1 VRGGYFLWAVD
12 LAGPFIEL
20 FDVSSSISHETDG
33 GSAVALKGVGKGA
46 LVLKPAAGAVLS
58 PAQIEFNR
66 LMAQLESARVKL
78 ERERVRLDRIMDA
91 LTHQLMPLIEE
102 THRLDFELIM
112 HLQNALSTYKLTQ
125 RRRESLEDLLR
136 GRAGDLVADSC
147 GLAPA
152 QLETLQKLMG
162 EIDPDWIER
171 ESEEMGESFDNLRAM
186 MEETAREA
194 GIEIDLSD
202 IDLGED
208 PEEAMRKLHE
218 RFEAAAAADR
228 PRPRKPTKSQLER
241 ERKQQAVAEAKQRDL
256 KTLYKQLAKVLH
268 PDLETNPDL
277 RANKEEW
284 MKRLTSAY
292 AAGDLREL
300 LRIEM
305 EWLGEESSNLAA
317 AGDEKLKVYS
327 LILKEQI
334 DEVKSRTYT
343 LKDEP
348 QYSSLRRI
356 MDDFSRHIPR
366 TDLLKR
372 SLVDKVRDT
381 QELLKSLQKGDAV
394 ARRILHQ
401 WLDVHS
407 EEMEDDLWLLP
418 F

>member
-1 VRGGYFLWAVD
+1 MAAV
-12 LAGPFIEL
+12 P
-20 FDVSSSISHETDG
+20 
-33 GSAVALKGVGKGA
+33 LKVESKGA
-46 LVLKPAAGAVLS
+46 LVLKAAAGAVLS

-66 LMAQLESARVKL
+66 LMAQLETARAKF

-91 LTHQLMPLIEE
+91 LAHQLMPLIEE

-112 HLQNALSTYKLTQ
+112 YLQNALSTFKLTY

-136 GRAGDLVADSC
+136 ERARDLVVDTC

-152 QLETLQKLMG
+152 QLEALQKLME
-162 EIDPDWIER
+162 EIDPGWIDS
-171 ESEEMGESFDNLRAM
+171 ESEEMGEGFDYLRAM

-194 GIEIDLSD
+194 GLEVDLSD
-202 IDLGED
+202 IDLRQN
-208 PEEAMRKLHE
+208 PEEGMRKLHE
-218 RFEAAAAADR
+218 RFAAAKAAAAR
-228 PRPRKPTKSQLER
+228 PLSRKQTKSQIER
-241 ERKQQAVAEAKQRDL
+241 ERKQRAVEEAKQRDL
-256 KTLYKQLAKVLH
+256 KTIYKQLAKVLH

-284 MKRLTSAY
+284 MKRLTSAH

-305 EWLGEESSNLAA
+305 EWLGEEASNLAA

-334 DEVKSRTYT
+334 DDVKSRMFT
-343 LKDEP
+343 LIDEP

-366 TDLLKR
+366 TDLLKQ
-372 SLVDKVRDT
+372 SLAAKVRDN
-381 QELLKSLQKGDAV
+381 QELLNSLQKGDAG
-394 ARRILHQ
+394 ARKTLYQLADTHLQER
-401 WLDVHS
+401 
-407 EEMEDDLWLLP
+407 EDDDFWQLP

>member
-1 VRGGYFLWAVD
+1 MS
-12 LAGPFIEL
+12 I
-20 FDVSSSISHETDG
+20 SSSDNAD
-33 GSAVALKGVGKGA
+33 SASVAAVPLKVESKGA
-46 LVLKPAAGAVLS
+46 LVLKAAAGAVLS

-66 LMAQLESARVKL
+66 LMAQLETARAKF

-112 HLQNALSTYKLTQ
+112 YLQNALGTFRLTY

-136 GRAGDLVADSC
+136 ERARDLVVDTC

-152 QLETLQKLMG
+152 QLEALQKLME
-162 EIDPDWIER
+162 EIDPGWIDS
-171 ESEEMGESFDNLRAM
+171 ESEEMGEGFDYLRAM

-194 GIEIDLSD
+194 GLEVDLSD
-202 IDLGED
+202 IDLRQN
-208 PEEAMRKLHE
+208 PEEGMRKLHE
-218 RFEAAAAADR
+218 RLAAAKAAAAR
-228 PRPRKPTKSQLER
+228 PLSRKQTKSQIER
-241 ERKQQAVAEAKQRDL
+241 ERKQRAVEEAKQRDL
-256 KTLYKQLAKVLH
+256 KTIYKQLAKVLH

-284 MKRLTSAY
+284 MKRLTSAH

-305 EWLGEESSNLAA
+305 EWLGEEASNLAA

-334 DEVKSRTYT
+334 DDVKSRTFT
-343 LKDEP
+343 LIDEP
-348 QYSSLRRI
+348 QYSSLQRI

-366 TDLLKR
+366 TDLLKQ
-372 SLVDKVRDT
+372 SLAAKVRDN
-381 QELLKSLQKGDAV
+381 QELLNSLQKGDAG
-394 ARRILHQ
+394 ARKTLYQLADTHLQER
-401 WLDVHS
+401 
-407 EEMEDDLWLLP
+407 EDDDFWQLP

>member
-1 VRGGYFLWAVD
+1 MAAV
-12 LAGPFIEL
+12 P
-20 FDVSSSISHETDG
+20 
-33 GSAVALKGVGKGA
+33 LKVESKGA

-58 PAQIEFNR
+58 PAQAEFNR
-66 LMAQLESARVKL
+66 LMAQLETARVKL

-112 HLQNALSTYKLTQ
+112 HLQNALSTYKLTK

-162 EIDPDWIER
+162 EIDPDWTER
-171 ESEEMGESFDNLRAM
+171 ESQEMEGDFDDLRAM

-218 RFEAAAAADR
+218 RFAAAAAAADR
-228 PRPRKPTKSQLER
+228 PRPRKPTKSQLAR
-241 ERKQQAVAEAKQRDL
+241 ERKQQAVEEAKQRDL

-300 LRIEM
+300 LRIEL

-334 DEVKSRTYT
+334 DEVKSRTFT
-343 LKDEP
+343 LIDEP
-348 QYSSLRRI
+348 QYFPLRRI
-356 MDDFSRHIPR
+356 SNDFSRHIPR

-401 WLDVHS
+401 WLDVHF
-407 EEMEDDLWLLP
+407 EEMEGDLCLFP

>member
-1 VRGGYFLWAVD
+1 MAAV
-12 LAGPFIEL
+12 P
-20 FDVSSSISHETDG
+20 
-33 GSAVALKGVGKGA
+33 LKVESKGA
-46 LVLKPAAGAVLS
+46 LVLKAAAGAVLS

-66 LMAQLESARVKL
+66 LMAQLETARAKF

-112 HLQNALSTYKLTQ
+112 YLQNALSTFKLTY

-136 GRAGDLVADSC
+136 ERARDLVVDTC

-152 QLETLQKLMG
+152 QLEALQKLME
-162 EIDPDWIER
+162 EIDPGWIDS
-171 ESEEMGESFDNLRAM
+171 ESEEMGEGFDYLRAM

-194 GIEIDLSD
+194 GLEVDLSD
-202 IDLGED
+202 IDLRQN
-208 PEEAMRKLHE
+208 PEEGMRKLHE
-218 RFEAAAAADR
+218 RLAAAKAAAAR
-228 PRPRKPTKSQLER
+228 PLSRKQTKSQIER
-241 ERKQQAVAEAKQRDL
+241 ERKQRAVEEAKQRDL
-256 KTLYKQLAKVLH
+256 KTIYKQLAKVLH

-284 MKRLTSAY
+284 MKRLTSAH

-305 EWLGEESSNLAA
+305 EWLGEEASNLAA

-334 DEVKSRTYT
+334 DDVKSRTFT
-343 LKDEP
+343 LIDEP
-348 QYSSLRRI
+348 QYSSLQRI

-366 TDLLKR
+366 TDLLKQ
-372 SLVDKVRDT
+372 SLAAKVRDN
-381 QELLKSLQKGDAV
+381 QELLNSLQKGDAG
-394 ARRILHQ
+394 ARKTLYQLADTHLQER
-401 WLDVHS
+401 
-407 EEMEDDLWLLP
+407 EDDDFWQLP

>member
-1 VRGGYFLWAVD
+1 MAAV
-12 LAGPFIEL
+12 P
-20 FDVSSSISHETDG
+20 
-33 GSAVALKGVGKGA
+33 LKVESKGA
-46 LVLKPAAGAVLS
+46 LVLKAAAGAVLS

-66 LMAQLESARVKL
+66 LMAQLETARAKF

-91 LTHQLMPLIEE
+91 LAHQLMPLIEE

-112 HLQNALSTYKLTQ
+112 YLQNALGTFRLTY

-136 GRAGDLVADSC
+136 ERARDLVVDTC

-152 QLETLQKLMG
+152 QLEALQKLME
-162 EIDPDWIER
+162 EIDPGWIDS
-171 ESEEMGESFDNLRAM
+171 ESEEMGEGFDYLRAM

-194 GIEIDLSD
+194 GLEVDLSD
-202 IDLGED
+202 IDLRQN
-208 PEEAMRKLHE
+208 PEEGMRKLHE
-218 RFEAAAAADR
+218 RLAAAKAAAAR
-228 PRPRKPTKSQLER
+228 PLSRKQTKSQIER
-241 ERKQQAVAEAKQRDL
+241 ERKQRAVEEAKQRDL
-256 KTLYKQLAKVLH
+256 KTIYKQLAKVLH

-284 MKRLTSAY
+284 MKRLTSAH
-292 AAGDLREL
+292 AAGDLGEL

-305 EWLGEESSNLAA
+305 EWLVEEASNLAA

-334 DEVKSRTYT
+334 DDVKSRMFT
-343 LKDEP
+343 LIDEP

-366 TDLLKR
+366 TDLLKQ
-372 SLVDKVRDT
+372 SLAAKVRDN
-381 QELLKSLQKGDAV
+381 QELLNSLQKGDAG
-394 ARRILHQ
+394 ARKTLYQLADTHLQER
-401 WLDVHS
+401 
-407 EEMEDDLWLLP
+407 EDDDFWQLP

>member
-1 VRGGYFLWAVD
+1 MTR
-12 LAGPFIEL
+12 
-20 FDVSSSISHETDG
+20 SSSDDVD
-33 GSAVALKGVGKGA
+33 SASVAAVSLKGESKGA

-58 PAQIEFNR
+58 PAQAEFNR
-66 LMAQLESARVKL
+66 LMAQLESARVKF

-102 THRLDFELIM
+102 THRLDFELIL
-112 HLQNALSTYKLTQ
+112 HLQNALSTYKLNK

-136 GRAGDLVADSC
+136 ERARDLVADSC

-152 QLETLQKLMG
+152 QLETLQKLIE
-162 EIDPDWIER
+162 EIDPDWIDR

-186 MEETAREA
+186 MEETARQA

-202 IDLGED
+202 IHLGQN
-208 PEEAMRKLHE
+208 PEEGMRKLQE
-218 RFEAAAAADR
+218 RLAAAAAAAR
-228 PRPRKPTKSQLER
+228 SRSRKPTKSQLER

-284 MKRLTSAY
+284 MKRLTSAH

-300 LRIEM
+300 LRIEL
-305 EWLGEESSNLAA
+305 EWLGEEASNLAA

-334 DEVKSRTYT
+334 DDVKSRTFT
-343 LKDEP
+343 LIDEP

-366 TDLLKR
+366 TDLLKQ
-372 SLVDKVRDT
+372 SLAAKVRDN
-381 QELLKSLQKGDAV
+381 QELLNSLQKGDAG
-394 ARRILHQ
+394 ARKTLYQLVDTHLQER
-401 WLDVHS
+401 
-407 EEMEDDLWLLP
+407 EDDDFWQLP

>member
-1 VRGGYFLWAVD
+1 M
-12 LAGPFIEL
+12 P
-20 FDVSSSISHETDG
+20 
-33 GSAVALKGVGKGA
+33 LKVESKGA
-46 LVLKPAAGAVLS
+46 LVLKAAAGAVLS
-58 PAQIEFNR
+58 PAQIEFNKLMER
-66 LMAQLESARVKL
+66 LETARAKF

-102 THRLDFELIM
+102 THRLDFELIL
-112 HLQNALSTYKLTQ
+112 HLQNALSTFKVTH

-136 GRAGDLVADSC
+136 ERVGDVVADSC

-152 QLETLQKLMG
+152 QLEALQKLIE
-162 EIDPDWIER
+162 EIDPDLIER
-171 ESEEMGESFDNLRAM
+171 ESEEMGESFDFLRAM

-202 IDLGED
+202 IDLRQN
-208 PEEAMRKLHE
+208 PEEGMRKLHE
-218 RFEAAAAADR
+218 RLAAATAAAAAR
-228 PRPRKPTKSQLER
+228 PRSRKPTKSQLER
-241 ERKQQAVAEAKQRDL
+241 ERKQQAVEEAKQRDL

-284 MKRLTSAY
+284 MKRLTSAH

-334 DEVKSRTYT
+334 DEVKSRTFT
-343 LKDEP
+343 LINEP

-356 MDDFSRHIPR
+356 TDGFSRHIPR
-366 TDLLKR
+366 TDLLKQ
-372 SLVDKVRDT
+372 SIAAKVRDN
-381 QELLKSLQKGDAV
+381 QEILKSLQKGDAG
-394 ARRILHQ
+394 ARKTLHQ
-401 WLDVHS
+401 LADTHLQ
-407 EEMEDDLWLLP
+407 EMEDEMDDEMGMIP

>member
-1 VRGGYFLWAVD
+1 MKL
-12 LAGPFIEL
+12 P
-20 FDVSSSISHETDG
+20 
-33 GSAVALKGVGKGA
+33 
-46 LVLKPAAGAVLS
+46 
-58 PAQIEFNR
+58 NR
-66 LMAQLESARVKL
+66 C
-78 ERERVRLDRIMDA
+78 DA
-91 LTHQLMPLIEE
+91 LAHQLMPLIEE
-102 THRLDFELIM
+102 THRLDFELIL
-112 HLQNALSTYKLTQ
+112 HLQNALSTYKLNK

-136 GRAGDLVADSC
+136 ERARDLVADSC

-152 QLETLQKLMG
+152 QLETLQKLIE
-162 EIDPDWIER
+162 EIDPDWIDR

-186 MEETAREA
+186 MEETARQA

-202 IDLGED
+202 IHLGQN
-208 PEEAMRKLHE
+208 PEEGMRKLHE
-218 RFEAAAAADR
+218 RFAAAKAAAAR
-228 PRPRKPTKSQLER
+228 PLSRKQTKSQLER

-300 LRIEM
+300 LRIEL

-334 DEVKSRTYT
+334 DEVKSRTFT
-343 LKDEP
+343 LINEP

-356 MDDFSRHIPR
+356 SNGFSRQIPR

-372 SLVDKVRDT
+372 GLVDKVRDN

-394 ARRILHQ
+394 ARKILNQ
-401 WLDVHS
+401 WADVHFQEMEDEMD
-407 EEMEDDLWLLP
+407 EEMEMFP

>member
-1 VRGGYFLWAVD
+1 MTR
-12 LAGPFIEL
+12 
-20 FDVSSSISHETDG
+20 SSSDDVD
-33 GSAVALKGVGKGA
+33 SASVAAVSLKGESKGA

-58 PAQIEFNR
+58 PAQAEFNR
-66 LMAQLESARVKL
+66 LMAQLESARVKF

-102 THRLDFELIM
+102 THRLDFELIL
-112 HLQNALSTYKLTQ
+112 HLQNALSTYKLNK

-136 GRAGDLVADSC
+136 ERARDLVADSC

-152 QLETLQKLMG
+152 QLETLQKLIE
-162 EIDPDWIER
+162 EIDPDWIDR

-186 MEETAREA
+186 MEETARQA

-202 IDLGED
+202 IHLGQN
-208 PEEAMRKLHE
+208 PEEGMRKLQE
-218 RFEAAAAADR
+218 RLAAAAAAAR
-228 PRPRKPTKSQLER
+228 SRSRKPTKSQLER

-300 LRIEM
+300 LRIEL

-334 DEVKSRTYT
+334 DEVKSRTFT
-343 LKDEP
+343 LMNEP

-356 MDDFSRHIPR
+356 SNGFSRQIPR

-372 SLVDKVRDT
+372 GLVDKVRDN

-394 ARRILHQ
+394 ARKILNQ
-401 WLDVHS
+401 WADVHFQEMEDEMD
-407 EEMEDDLWLLP
+407 EEMEMFP

>member
-1 VRGGYFLWAVD
+1 MAAV
-12 LAGPFIEL
+12 P
-20 FDVSSSISHETDG
+20 
-33 GSAVALKGVGKGA
+33 LKVESKGA
-46 LVLKPAAGAVLS
+46 LVLKAAAGAVLS

-66 LMAQLESARVKL
+66 LMAQLETARAKF

-112 HLQNALSTYKLTQ
+112 YLQNALSTFRLTH

-136 GRAGDLVADSC
+136 ERARDLVVDTC

-152 QLETLQKLMG
+152 QLEALQKLME
-162 EIDPDWIER
+162 EIDPGWIDSEF
-171 ESEEMGESFDNLRAM
+171 EEMGEGFDYLRAM

-194 GIEIDLSD
+194 GLEVDLSD
-202 IDLGED
+202 IDLRQN
-208 PEEAMRKLHE
+208 PEEGMRKLHE
-218 RFEAAAAADR
+218 RLAAAKAAAAR
-228 PRPRKPTKSQLER
+228 PLSRKQTKSQIER
-241 ERKQQAVAEAKQRDL
+241 ERKQRAVEEAKQRDL
-256 KTLYKQLAKVLH
+256 KTIYKQLAKVLH

-284 MKRLTSAY
+284 MKRLTSAH

-305 EWLGEESSNLAA
+305 EWLGEEASNLAA

-334 DEVKSRTYT
+334 DDVKSRTFT

-366 TDLLKR
+366 TDLLKQ
-372 SLVDKVRDT
+372 SLAAKVRDN
-381 QELLKSLQKGDAV
+381 QELLNSLQKGDAG
-394 ARRILHQ
+394 ARKTLYQLADTHLQER
-401 WLDVHS
+401 
-407 EEMEDDLWLLP
+407 EDDDFWQLP

>member
-1 VRGGYFLWAVD
+1 MAAV
-12 LAGPFIEL
+12 P
-20 FDVSSSISHETDG
+20 
-33 GSAVALKGVGKGA
+33 LKVESKGA
-46 LVLKPAAGAVLS
+46 LVLKAAAGAVLS

-66 LMAQLESARVKL
+66 LMAQLETARAKF

-112 HLQNALSTYKLTQ
+112 YLQNALGTFRLTH

-136 GRAGDLVADSC
+136 ERARDLVVDTC

-152 QLETLQKLMG
+152 QLEALQKLME
-162 EIDPDWIER
+162 EIDPGWIDS
-171 ESEEMGESFDNLRAM
+171 ESEEMEGDFDDLRAM

-194 GIEIDLSD
+194 GLEVDLSD
-202 IDLGED
+202 IDLRQN
-208 PEEAMRKLHE
+208 PEEGMRKLHE
-218 RFEAAAAADR
+218 RFAAAKAAAAR
-228 PRPRKPTKSQLER
+228 PLSRKQTKSQIER
-241 ERKQQAVAEAKQRDL
+241 ERKQRAVEEAKQRDL
-256 KTLYKQLAKVLH
+256 KTIYKQLAKVLH

-284 MKRLTSAY
+284 MKRLTSAH

-305 EWLGEESSNLAA
+305 EWLGEEASNLAA

-334 DEVKSRTYT
+334 DDVKSRTFT

-366 TDLLKR
+366 TDLLKQ
-372 SLVDKVRDT
+372 SLAAKVRDN
-381 QELLKSLQKGDAV
+381 QELLNSLQKGDAG
-394 ARRILHQ
+394 ARKTLYQLVDTHLQER
-401 WLDVHS
+401 
-407 EEMEDDLWLLP
+407 EDDDFWQLP

>member
-1 VRGGYFLWAVD
+1 MAAV
-12 LAGPFIEL
+12 
-20 FDVSSSISHETDG
+20 S
-33 GSAVALKGVGKGA
+33 LKGESKGA

-58 PAQIEFNR
+58 PAQAEFNR
-66 LMAQLESARVKL
+66 LMAQLESARVKF

-102 THRLDFELIM
+102 THRLDFELIL
-112 HLQNALSTYKLTQ
+112 HLQNALSTYKLNK

-136 GRAGDLVADSC
+136 ERARDLVVDTC

-152 QLETLQKLMG
+152 QLEALQKLME
-162 EIDPDWIER
+162 EIDPGWIDS
-171 ESEEMGESFDNLRAM
+171 ESEEMGEGFDYLRAM

-194 GIEIDLSD
+194 GLEVDLSD
-202 IDLGED
+202 IDLRQN
-208 PEEAMRKLHE
+208 PEEGMRKLHE
-218 RFEAAAAADR
+218 RLAAAKAAAAR
-228 PRPRKPTKSQLER
+228 PLSRKQTKSQIER
-241 ERKQQAVAEAKQRDL
+241 ERKQRAVEEAKQRDL
-256 KTLYKQLAKVLH
+256 KTIYKQLAKVLH

-284 MKRLTSAY
+284 MKRLTSAH

-305 EWLGEESSNLAA
+305 EWLGEEASNLAA

-334 DEVKSRTYT
+334 DDVKSRTFT

-366 TDLLKR
+366 TDLLKQ
-372 SLVDKVRDT
+372 SLAAKVRDN
-381 QELLKSLQKGDAV
+381 QELLNSLQKGDAG
-394 ARRILHQ
+394 ARKTLYQLVDTHLQER
-401 WLDVHS
+401 
-407 EEMEDDLWLLP
+407 EDDDFWQLP

>member
-1 VRGGYFLWAVD
+1 MAAV
-12 LAGPFIEL
+12 
-20 FDVSSSISHETDG
+20 S
-33 GSAVALKGVGKGA
+33 LKGESKGA

-58 PAQIEFNR
+58 PAQAEFNR
-66 LMAQLESARVKL
+66 LMAQLESARVKF

-102 THRLDFELIM
+102 THRLDFELIL
-112 HLQNALSTYKLTQ
+112 HLQNALSTYKLNK

-136 GRAGDLVADSC
+136 ERARDLVADSC

-152 QLETLQKLMG
+152 QLETLQKLIE
-162 EIDPDWIER
+162 EIDPDWIDR

-186 MEETAREA
+186 MEETARQA

-202 IDLGED
+202 IHLGQN
-208 PEEAMRKLHE
+208 PEEGMRKLQE
-218 RFEAAAAADR
+218 RLAAAAAAAR
-228 PRPRKPTKSQLER
+228 SRSRKPTKSQLER

-300 LRIEM
+300 LRIEL

-334 DEVKSRTYT
+334 DEVKSRTFT
-343 LKDEP
+343 LMNEP
-348 QYSSLRRI
+348 Q
-356 MDDFSRHIPR
+356 
-366 TDLLKR
+366 
-372 SLVDKVRDT
+372 
-381 QELLKSLQKGDAV
+381 
-394 ARRILHQ
+394 
-401 WLDVHS
+401 
-407 EEMEDDLWLLP
+407 
-418 F
+418 

>member
-1 VRGGYFLWAVD
+1 VFDLVGAFIEPLAVSISSSD
-12 LAGPFIEL
+12 NVDSASVAAGP
-20 FDVSSSISHETDG
+20 
-33 GSAVALKGVGKGA
+33 LKVESKGA

-58 PAQIEFNR
+58 PAQAEFNR

-136 GRAGDLVADSC
+136 ERARDLVVDTC
-147 GLAPA
+147 GLAPT

-171 ESEEMGESFDNLRAM
+171 ESEEMEEGFDYLRAM

-194 GIEIDLSD
+194 GIEMDLSD
-202 IDLGED
+202 IDLRQN
-208 PEEAMRKLHE
+208 PEEGMRKLHE
-218 RFEAAAAADR
+218 RLAAATAAAAAR
-228 PRPRKPTKSQLER
+228 PLSRKQTKNQLER
-241 ERKQQAVAEAKQRDL
+241 ERKQRAVEEAKQRDL

-268 PDLETNPDL
+268 PDL

-356 MDDFSRHIPR
+356 MDDFSRQIPR

-394 ARRILHQ
+394 ARKILNQLADTHFQ
-401 WLDVHS
+401 
-407 EEMEDDLWLLP
+407 EMEDEKDDDFWLLP

>member
-1 VRGGYFLWAVD
+1 MAAV
-12 LAGPFIEL
+12 P
-20 FDVSSSISHETDG
+20 
-33 GSAVALKGVGKGA
+33 LKVESKGA
-46 LVLKPAAGAVLS
+46 LVLKAAAGEVLS

-66 LMAQLESARVKL
+66 LMAQLETARAKF

-112 HLQNALSTYKLTQ
+112 YLQNALGTFRLTH

-136 GRAGDLVADSC
+136 ERARDLVVDTC

-152 QLETLQKLMG
+152 QLEALQKLME
-162 EIDPDWIER
+162 EIDPGWIDS
-171 ESEEMGESFDNLRAM
+171 ESEEMGEGFDYLRAM

-194 GIEIDLSD
+194 GLEVDLSD
-202 IDLGED
+202 IDLRQN
-208 PEEAMRKLHE
+208 PEEGMRKLHE
-218 RFEAAAAADR
+218 RLAAAKAAAAR
-228 PRPRKPTKSQLER
+228 PLSRKQTKSQIER
-241 ERKQQAVAEAKQRDL
+241 ERKQRAVEEAKQRDL
-256 KTLYKQLAKVLH
+256 KTIYKQLAKVLH

-284 MKRLTSAY
+284 MKRLTSAH

-305 EWLGEESSNLAA
+305 EWLGEEASNLAA

-334 DEVKSRTYT
+334 DDVKSRTFT
-343 LKDEP
+343 LMNEP

-356 MDDFSRHIPR
+356 SNGFSRHIPR
-366 TDLLKR
+366 TDLLKQ
-372 SLVDKVRDT
+372 SLAAKVRDN
-381 QELLKSLQKGDAV
+381 QELLNSLQKGDAG
-394 ARRILHQ
+394 ARKTLYQLADTHLQER
-401 WLDVHS
+401 
-407 EEMEDDLWLLP
+407 EDDDFWQLP

>member
-1 VRGGYFLWAVD
+1 MTR
-12 LAGPFIEL
+12 
-20 FDVSSSISHETDG
+20 SSSDDVD
-33 GSAVALKGVGKGA
+33 SASVAAVSLKGESKGA

-58 PAQIEFNR
+58 PAQAEFNR
-66 LMAQLESARVKL
+66 LMALLESARVKF

-102 THRLDFELIM
+102 THRLDFELIL
-112 HLQNALSTYKLTQ
+112 HLQNALSTYKLNK

-136 GRAGDLVADSC
+136 ERARDLVADSC

-152 QLETLQKLMG
+152 QLETLQKLIE
-162 EIDPDWIER
+162 EIDPDWIDR
-171 ESEEMGESFDNLRAM
+171 ESEEMGEGFDYLRAM
-186 MEETAREA
+186 MEETARQA

-202 IDLGED
+202 IHLGQN
-208 PEEAMRKLHE
+208 PEEGMRKLQE
-218 RFEAAAAADR
+218 RLAAAAAAAR
-228 PRPRKPTKSQLER
+228 SRSRKPTKSQLER

-300 LRIEM
+300 LRIEL

-334 DEVKSRTYT
+334 DEVKSRTFT
-343 LKDEP
+343 LMNEP

-356 MDDFSRHIPR
+356 SNGFSRQIPR

-372 SLVDKVRDT
+372 SLVDKVRDN
-381 QELLKSLQKGDAV
+381 QELLKSLRKGDAV
-394 ARRILHQ
+394 ARKILHQ
-401 WLDVHS
+401 WADVHFQEMEDEMD
-407 EEMEDDLWLLP
+407 EEMEMFP

>member
-1 VRGGYFLWAVD
+1 MAAV
-12 LAGPFIEL
+12 P
-20 FDVSSSISHETDG
+20 
-33 GSAVALKGVGKGA
+33 LKVESKGA
-46 LVLKPAAGAVLS
+46 LVLKAAAGAVLS

-66 LMAQLESARVKL
+66 LMAQLETARAKF

-91 LTHQLMPLIEE
+91 LAHQLMPLIEE

-112 HLQNALSTYKLTQ
+112 YLQNALSTFKLTY

-136 GRAGDLVADSC
+136 ERARDLVVDTC

-152 QLETLQKLMG
+152 QLEALQKLME
-162 EIDPDWIER
+162 EIDPGWIDS
-171 ESEEMGESFDNLRAM
+171 ESEEMGEGFDYLRAM

-194 GIEIDLSD
+194 GLEVDLSD
-202 IDLGED
+202 IDLRQN
-208 PEEAMRKLHE
+208 PEEGMRKLHE
-218 RFEAAAAADR
+218 RLAAAKAAAAR
-228 PRPRKPTKSQLER
+228 PLSRKQTKSQIER
-241 ERKQQAVAEAKQRDL
+241 ERKQRAVEEAKQRDL
-256 KTLYKQLAKVLH
+256 KTIYKQLAKVLH

-284 MKRLTSAY
+284 MKRLTSAH

-305 EWLGEESSNLAA
+305 EWLGEEASNLAA

-327 LILKEQI
+327 LNLKEQI
-334 DEVKSRTYT
+334 DDVKSRTFT
-343 LKDEP
+343 LIDEP

-366 TDLLKR
+366 TDLLKQ
-372 SLVDKVRDT
+372 SLAAKVRDN
-381 QELLKSLQKGDAV
+381 QELLNSLQKGDAG
-394 ARRILHQ
+394 ARKTLYQLADTHLQER
-401 WLDVHS
+401 
-407 EEMEDDLWLLP
+407 EDDDFWQLP

>member
-1 VRGGYFLWAVD
+1 MS
-12 LAGPFIEL
+12 I
-20 FDVSSSISHETDG
+20 SSSDNAD
-33 GSAVALKGVGKGA
+33 SASVAAVPLKVESKGA
-46 LVLKPAAGAVLS
+46 LVLKAAAGAVLS

-66 LMAQLESARVKL
+66 LMAQLETARAKF

-102 THRLDFELIM
+102 THRLDFELIL
-112 HLQNALSTYKLTQ
+112 HLQNALSTYKLNK

-136 GRAGDLVADSC
+136 ERARDLVADSC

-152 QLETLQKLMG
+152 QLEALQKLME
-162 EIDPDWIER
+162 EIDPGWIDS
-171 ESEEMGESFDNLRAM
+171 ESEEMGEGFDYLRAM

-194 GIEIDLSD
+194 GLEVDLSD
-202 IDLGED
+202 IDLRQN
-208 PEEAMRKLHE
+208 PEEGMRKLHE
-218 RFEAAAAADR
+218 RLAAAKAAAAR
-228 PRPRKPTKSQLER
+228 PLSRKQTKSQIER
-241 ERKQQAVAEAKQRDL
+241 ARKQRAVEEAKQRDL
-256 KTLYKQLAKVLH
+256 KTIYKQLAKVLH

-284 MKRLTSAY
+284 MKRLTSAH

-305 EWLGEESSNLAA
+305 EWLGEEASNLAA

-334 DEVKSRTYT
+334 DDVKSRTFT

-366 TDLLKR
+366 TDLLKQ
-372 SLVDKVRDT
+372 SLAAKVRDN
-381 QELLKSLQKGDAV
+381 QELLNSLQKGDAG
-394 ARRILHQ
+394 ARKTLYQLVDTHLQER
-401 WLDVHS
+401 
-407 EEMEDDLWLLP
+407 EDDDFWQLP

>member
-1 VRGGYFLWAVD
+1 MAAV
-12 LAGPFIEL
+12 P
-20 FDVSSSISHETDG
+20 
-33 GSAVALKGVGKGA
+33 LKVESKGA
-46 LVLKPAAGAVLS
+46 LVLKAAAGAVLS

-66 LMAQLESARVKL
+66 LMAQLETARAKF

-91 LTHQLMPLIEE
+91 LAHQLMPLIEE

-112 HLQNALSTYKLTQ
+112 YLQNALSTFKLTY

-136 GRAGDLVADSC
+136 ERARDLVVDTC

-152 QLETLQKLMG
+152 QLEALQKLMG

-171 ESEEMGESFDNLRAM
+171 ESEEMEGDFDDLRAM

-194 GIEIDLSD
+194 GLEVDLSD
-202 IDLGED
+202 IDLRQN
-208 PEEAMRKLHE
+208 PEEGMRKLHE
-218 RFEAAAAADR
+218 RFAAAKAAAAR
-228 PRPRKPTKSQLER
+228 PLSRKQTKSQIER
-241 ERKQQAVAEAKQRDL
+241 ERKQRAVEEAKQRDL
-256 KTLYKQLAKVLH
+256 KTIYKQLAKVLH

-284 MKRLTSAY
+284 MKRLTSAH

-300 LRIEM
+300 LRIEL

-334 DEVKSRTYT
+334 DDVKSRTFT
-343 LKDEP
+343 LIDEP
-348 QYSSLRRI
+348 QYSSLQRI

-366 TDLLKR
+366 TDLLKQ
-372 SLVDKVRDT
+372 SLAAKVRDN
-381 QELLKSLQKGDAV
+381 QELLNSLQKGDAG
-394 ARRILHQ
+394 ARKNLYQLADTHLQER
-401 WLDVHS
+401 
-407 EEMEDDLWLLP
+407 EDDDFWQLP

>member
-1 VRGGYFLWAVD
+1 MSISSSDNVD
-12 LAGPFIEL
+12 SASVAAGP
-20 FDVSSSISHETDG
+20 
-33 GSAVALKGVGKGA
+33 LKVESKGA

-58 PAQIEFNR
+58 PAQAEFNR

-136 GRAGDLVADSC
+136 ERARDLVVDTC
-147 GLAPA
+147 GLAPT

-162 EIDPDWIER
+162 EIAPDWIER
-171 ESEEMGESFDNLRAM
+171 ESEEMGEGFDYLRAM

-194 GIEIDLSD
+194 GLEVDLSD
-202 IDLGED
+202 IDLRQN
-208 PEEAMRKLHE
+208 PEEGMRKLHE
-218 RFEAAAAADR
+218 RFAAAKAAAAR
-228 PRPRKPTKSQLER
+228 PLSRKQTKSQIER
-241 ERKQQAVAEAKQRDL
+241 ERKQRAVEEAKQRDL
-256 KTLYKQLAKVLH
+256 KTIYKQLAKVLH

-284 MKRLTSAY
+284 MKRLTSAH

-305 EWLGEESSNLAA
+305 EWLGEEASNLAA

-356 MDDFSRHIPR
+356 MDDFSRQIPR

-394 ARRILHQ
+394 ARKILNQLADTHFQ
-401 WLDVHS
+401 
-407 EEMEDDLWLLP
+407 EMEDEKDDDFWLLP

>member
-1 VRGGYFLWAVD
+1 MFDLVGAFIEPLAVSISSSD
-12 LAGPFIEL
+12 NVDSASVAAGP
-20 FDVSSSISHETDG
+20 
-33 GSAVALKGVGKGA
+33 LKVESKGA

-58 PAQIEFNR
+58 PAQAEFNR
-66 LMAQLESARVKL
+66 LMAQLESARVKF

-102 THRLDFELIM
+102 THRLDFELIL
-112 HLQNALSTYKLTQ
+112 HLQNALSTYKLTK

-136 GRAGDLVADSC
+136 ERARDLVVDTC
-147 GLAPA
+147 GLAPT

-171 ESEEMGESFDNLRAM
+171 ESEEMEEGFDYLRAM

-194 GIEIDLSD
+194 GIEMDLSD
-202 IDLGED
+202 IDLRQN
-208 PEEAMRKLHE
+208 PEEGMRKLHE
-218 RFEAAAAADR
+218 RLAAATAAAAAR
-228 PRPRKPTKSQLER
+228 PLSRKQTKNQLER
-241 ERKQQAVAEAKQRDL
+241 ERKQRAVEEAKQRDL

-356 MDDFSRHIPR
+356 MDDFSRQIPR

-394 ARRILHQ
+394 ARKILNQLADTHFQ
-401 WLDVHS
+401 
-407 EEMEDDLWLLP
+407 EMEDEKDDDFWLLP

>member
-1 VRGGYFLWAVD
+1 MSISSSDNVD
-12 LAGPFIEL
+12 SASVAAGP
-20 FDVSSSISHETDG
+20 
-33 GSAVALKGVGKGA
+33 LKVESKGA

-102 THRLDFELIM
+102 THRLDFELIL

-136 GRAGDLVADSC
+136 ERARDLVVDTC
-147 GLAPA
+147 GLAPT

-171 ESEEMGESFDNLRAM
+171 ESEDMGESFDNLRAM

-241 ERKQQAVAEAKQRDL
+241 ARKQQAVAEAKQRDL

>member
-1 VRGGYFLWAVD
+1 MAAV
-12 LAGPFIEL
+12 P
-20 FDVSSSISHETDG
+20 
-33 GSAVALKGVGKGA
+33 LKVESKGA
-46 LVLKPAAGAVLS
+46 LVLKAAAGAVLS

-66 LMAQLESARVKL
+66 LMAQLETARAKF

-91 LTHQLMPLIEE
+91 LAHQLMPLIEE

-112 HLQNALSTYKLTQ
+112 YLQNALSTFKLTY

-136 GRAGDLVADSC
+136 ERARDLVVDTC

-152 QLETLQKLMG
+152 QLEALQKLME
-162 EIDPDWIER
+162 EIDPGWIDS
-171 ESEEMGESFDNLRAM
+171 ESEEMGEGFDYLRAM

-194 GIEIDLSD
+194 GLEVDLSD
-202 IDLGED
+202 IDLRQN
-208 PEEAMRKLHE
+208 PEEGMRKLHE
-218 RFEAAAAADR
+218 RLAAAKAAAAR
-228 PRPRKPTKSQLER
+228 PLSRKQTKSQIER
-241 ERKQQAVAEAKQRDL
+241 ERKQRAVEEAKQRDL
-256 KTLYKQLAKVLH
+256 KTIYKQLAKVLH

-284 MKRLTSAY
+284 MKRLTSAH

-305 EWLGEESSNLAA
+305 EWLGEEASNLAA

-334 DEVKSRTYT
+334 DDVKSRTFT

-366 TDLLKR
+366 TDLLKQ
-372 SLVDKVRDT
+372 SLAAKVRDN
-381 QELLKSLQKGDAV
+381 QELLNSLQKGDAG
-394 ARRILHQ
+394 ARKTLYQLADTHLQER
-401 WLDVHS
+401 
-407 EEMEDDLWLLP
+407 EDDDFWQLP

>member
-1 VRGGYFLWAVD
+1 MAAV
-12 LAGPFIEL
+12 P
-20 FDVSSSISHETDG
+20 
-33 GSAVALKGVGKGA
+33 LKVESKGA
-46 LVLKPAAGAVLS
+46 LVLKAAAGAVLS

-66 LMAQLESARVKL
+66 LMAQLETARAKF

-91 LTHQLMPLIEE
+91 LAHQLMPLIEE

-112 HLQNALSTYKLTQ
+112 YLQNALSTFRLTY

-136 GRAGDLVADSC
+136 ERARDLVVDTC

-152 QLETLQKLMG
+152 QLEALQKLME
-162 EIDPDWIER
+162 EIDPGWIDS
-171 ESEEMGESFDNLRAM
+171 ESEEMGEGFDYLRAM

-194 GIEIDLSD
+194 GLEVDLSD
-202 IDLGED
+202 IDLRQN
-208 PEEAMRKLHE
+208 PEEGMRKLHE
-218 RFEAAAAADR
+218 RFAAAKAAAAR
-228 PRPRKPTKSQLER
+228 PLSRKQTKSQIER
-241 ERKQQAVAEAKQRDL
+241 ERKQRAVEEAKQRDL
-256 KTLYKQLAKVLH
+256 KTIYKQLAKVLH

-284 MKRLTSAY
+284 MKRLTSAH

-305 EWLGEESSNLAA
+305 EWLGEEASNLAA

-334 DEVKSRTYT
+334 DDVKSRMFT
-343 LKDEP
+343 LIDEP

-366 TDLLKR
+366 TDLLKQ
-372 SLVDKVRDT
+372 SLAAKVRDN
-381 QELLKSLQKGDAV
+381 QELLNSLQKGDAG
-394 ARRILHQ
+394 ARKTLYQLADTHLQER
-401 WLDVHS
+401 
-407 EEMEDDLWLLP
+407 EDDDFWQLP

>member
-1 VRGGYFLWAVD
+1 MAAV
-12 LAGPFIEL
+12 P
-20 FDVSSSISHETDG
+20 
-33 GSAVALKGVGKGA
+33 LKVESKGA
-46 LVLKPAAGAVLS
+46 LVLKAAAGAVLS

-66 LMAQLESARVKL
+66 LMAQLETARAKF

-112 HLQNALSTYKLTQ
+112 YLQNALSTFRLTY

-136 GRAGDLVADSC
+136 ERARDLVVDTC

-152 QLETLQKLMG
+152 QLEALQKLME
-162 EIDPDWIER
+162 EIDPGWIDS
-171 ESEEMGESFDNLRAM
+171 ESEEMGEGFDYLRAM

-194 GIEIDLSD
+194 GLEVDLSD
-202 IDLGED
+202 IDLRQN
-208 PEEAMRKLHE
+208 PEEGMRKLHE
-218 RFEAAAAADR
+218 RLAAAKAAAAR
-228 PRPRKPTKSQLER
+228 PLSRKQTKSQIER
-241 ERKQQAVAEAKQRDL
+241 ERKQRAVEEAKQRDL
-256 KTLYKQLAKVLH
+256 KTIYKQLAKVLH

-284 MKRLTSAY
+284 MKRLTSAH

-305 EWLGEESSNLAA
+305 EWLGEEASNLAA

-334 DEVKSRTYT
+334 DDVKSRTFT
-343 LKDEP
+343 LIDEP

-366 TDLLKR
+366 TDLLKQ
-372 SLVDKVRDT
+372 SLAAKVRDN
-381 QELLKSLQKGDAV
+381 QELLNSLQKGDAG
-394 ARRILHQ
+394 ARKTLYQLADTHLQER
-401 WLDVHS
+401 
-407 EEMEDDLWLLP
+407 EDDDFWQLP

>member
-1 VRGGYFLWAVD
+1 MS
-12 LAGPFIEL
+12 I
-20 FDVSSSISHETDG
+20 SSSDNAD
-33 GSAVALKGVGKGA
+33 SASVAAVPLKVESKGA
-46 LVLKPAAGAVLS
+46 LVLKAAAGAVLS

-66 LMAQLESARVKL
+66 LMAQLETARAKF

-91 LTHQLMPLIEE
+91 LAHQLMPLIEE

-112 HLQNALSTYKLTQ
+112 YLQNALSTFKLTY

-136 GRAGDLVADSC
+136 ERARDLVVDTC

-152 QLETLQKLMG
+152 QLEALQKLMG

-171 ESEEMGESFDNLRAM
+171 ESEEMEGDFDDLRAM

-194 GIEIDLSD
+194 GLEVDLSD
-202 IDLGED
+202 IDLRQN
-208 PEEAMRKLHE
+208 PEEGMRKLHE
-218 RFEAAAAADR
+218 RFAAAKAAAAR
-228 PRPRKPTKSQLER
+228 PLSRKQTKSQIER
-241 ERKQQAVAEAKQRDL
+241 ERKQRAVEEAKQRDL
-256 KTLYKQLAKVLH
+256 KTIYKQLAKVLH

-284 MKRLTSAY
+284 MKRLTSAH

-300 LRIEM
+300 LRIEL
-305 EWLGEESSNLAA
+305 EWLGEEASNLAA

-334 DEVKSRTYT
+334 DDVKSRTFT
-343 LKDEP
+343 LIDEP
-348 QYSSLRRI
+348 QYSSLQRI

-366 TDLLKR
+366 TDLLKQ
-372 SLVDKVRDT
+372 SLAAKVRDN
-381 QELLKSLQKGDAV
+381 QELLNSLQKGDAG
-394 ARRILHQ
+394 ARKTLYQLADTHLQER
-401 WLDVHS
+401 
-407 EEMEDDLWLLP
+407 EDDDFWQLP

>member
-1 VRGGYFLWAVD
+1 MS
-12 LAGPFIEL
+12 I
-20 FDVSSSISHETDG
+20 SSSDNAD
-33 GSAVALKGVGKGA
+33 SASVAAVPLKVESKGA
-46 LVLKPAAGAVLS
+46 LVLKAAAGAVLS

-66 LMAQLESARVKL
+66 LMAQLETARAKF

-112 HLQNALSTYKLTQ
+112 YLQNALSTFRLTH

-136 GRAGDLVADSC
+136 ERARDLVVDTC

-152 QLETLQKLMG
+152 QLEALQKLME
-162 EIDPDWIER
+162 EIDPGWIDSEF
-171 ESEEMGESFDNLRAM
+171 EEMGEGFDYLRAM

-194 GIEIDLSD
+194 GLEVDLSD
-202 IDLGED
+202 IDLRQN
-208 PEEAMRKLHE
+208 PEEGMRKLHE
-218 RFEAAAAADR
+218 RLAAAKAAAAR
-228 PRPRKPTKSQLER
+228 PLSRKQTKSQIER
-241 ERKQQAVAEAKQRDL
+241 ERKQRAVEEAKQRDL
-256 KTLYKQLAKVLH
+256 KTIYKQLAKVLH

-284 MKRLTSAY
+284 MKRLTSAH

-305 EWLGEESSNLAA
+305 EWLGEEASNLAA

-334 DEVKSRTYT
+334 DDVKSRTFT

-366 TDLLKR
+366 TDLLKQ
-372 SLVDKVRDT
+372 SLAAKVRDN
-381 QELLKSLQKGDAV
+381 QELLNSLQKGDAG
-394 ARRILHQ
+394 ARKTLYQLADTHLQER
-401 WLDVHS
+401 
-407 EEMEDDLWLLP
+407 EDDDFWQLP

>member
-1 VRGGYFLWAVD
+1 MAAV
-12 LAGPFIEL
+12 P
-20 FDVSSSISHETDG
+20 
-33 GSAVALKGVGKGA
+33 LKVESKGA
-46 LVLKPAAGAVLS
+46 LVLKAAAGAVLS

-66 LMAQLESARVKL
+66 LMAQLETARAKF

-91 LTHQLMPLIEE
+91 LAHQLMPLIEE

-112 HLQNALSTYKLTQ
+112 YLQNALSTFRLTY

-136 GRAGDLVADSC
+136 ERARDLVVDTC

-152 QLETLQKLMG
+152 QLEALQKLME
-162 EIDPDWIER
+162 EIDPGWIDS
-171 ESEEMGESFDNLRAM
+171 ESEEMGEGFDYLRAM

-194 GIEIDLSD
+194 GLEVDLSD
-202 IDLGED
+202 IDLRQN
-208 PEEAMRKLHE
+208 PEEGMRKLHE
-218 RFEAAAAADR
+218 RFAAAKAAAAR
-228 PRPRKPTKSQLER
+228 PLSRKQTKSQIER
-241 ERKQQAVAEAKQRDL
+241 ERKQRAVEEAKQRDL
-256 KTLYKQLAKVLH
+256 KTIYKQLAKVLH

-284 MKRLTSAY
+284 MKRLTSAH

-334 DEVKSRTYT
+334 DDVKSRMFT
-343 LKDEP
+343 LIDEP

-366 TDLLKR
+366 TDLLKQ
-372 SLVDKVRDT
+372 SLAAKVRDN
-381 QELLKSLQKGDAV
+381 QELLNSLQKGDAG
-394 ARRILHQ
+394 ARKTLYQLADTHLQER
-401 WLDVHS
+401 
-407 EEMEDDLWLLP
+407 EDDDFWQLP

>member
-1 VRGGYFLWAVD
+1 

-20 FDVSSSISHETDG
+20 FDVSSSISHEADG

-162 EIDPDWIER
+162 EIDPDWTER
-171 ESEEMGESFDNLRAM
+171 ESEEMEGDFDDLRAM
-186 MEETAREA
+186 MEETARDA

-356 MDDFSRHIPR
+356 SNGFSRHIPR

>member
-1 VRGGYFLWAVD
+1 MAAV
-12 LAGPFIEL
+12 P
-20 FDVSSSISHETDG
+20 
-33 GSAVALKGVGKGA
+33 LKVESKGA
-46 LVLKPAAGAVLS
+46 LVLKAAAGAVLS

-66 LMAQLESARVKL
+66 LMAQLETARAKF

-91 LTHQLMPLIEE
+91 LAHQLMPLIEE

-112 HLQNALSTYKLTQ
+112 YLQNALSTFKLTY

-136 GRAGDLVADSC
+136 ERARDLVVDTC

-152 QLETLQKLMG
+152 QLEALQKLMG

-171 ESEEMGESFDNLRAM
+171 ESEEMEGDFDDLRAM

-194 GIEIDLSD
+194 GLEVDLSD
-202 IDLGED
+202 IDLRQN
-208 PEEAMRKLHE
+208 PEEGMRKLHE
-218 RFEAAAAADR
+218 RLAAAKAAAAR
-228 PRPRKPTKSQLER
+228 PLSRKQTKSQIER
-241 ERKQQAVAEAKQRDL
+241 ERKQRAVEEAKQRDL
-256 KTLYKQLAKVLH
+256 KTIYKQLAKVLH

-284 MKRLTSAY
+284 MKRLTSAH

-305 EWLGEESSNLAA
+305 EWLGEEASNLAA

-334 DEVKSRTYT
+334 DDVKSRTFT
-343 LKDEP
+343 LIDEP
-348 QYSSLRRI
+348 QYSSLQRI

-366 TDLLKR
+366 TDLLKQ
-372 SLVDKVRDT
+372 SLAAKVRDN
-381 QELLKSLQKGDAV
+381 QELLNSLQKGDAG
-394 ARRILHQ
+394 ARKTLYQLADTHLQER
-401 WLDVHS
+401 
-407 EEMEDDLWLLP
+407 EDDDFWQLP

>member
-1 VRGGYFLWAVD
+1 LVGA
-12 LAGPFIEL
+12 FIEPL
-20 FDVSSSISHETDG
+20 AVSISSSDNAD
-33 GSAVALKGVGKGA
+33 SASVAAVPLKVESKGA
-46 LVLKPAAGAVLS
+46 LVLKAAAGAVLS

-66 LMAQLESARVKL
+66 LMAQLETARAKF

-91 LTHQLMPLIEE
+91 LAHQLMPLIEE

-112 HLQNALSTYKLTQ
+112 YLQNALGTFRLTH
-125 RRRESLEDLLR
+125 RRRDSLEDLLR
-136 GRAGDLVADSC
+136 ERARDLVVDTC

-152 QLETLQKLMG
+152 QLEALEKLME
-162 EIDPDWIER
+162 EIDPGWIDS
-171 ESEEMGESFDNLRAM
+171 ESEEMEEGFDYLRAM

-194 GIEIDLSD
+194 GLEVDLSD
-202 IDLGED
+202 IDLRQN
-208 PEEAMRKLHE
+208 PEEGMRKLHE
-218 RFEAAAAADR
+218 RFAAAKAAAAR
-228 PRPRKPTKSQLER
+228 PLSRKQTKSQIER
-241 ERKQQAVAEAKQRDL
+241 ERKQRAVEEAKQRDL
-256 KTLYKQLAKVLH
+256 KTIYKQLAKVLH

-284 MKRLTSAY
+284 MKRLTSAH

-305 EWLGEESSNLAA
+305 EWLGEEASNLAA

-334 DEVKSRTYT
+334 DDVKSRMFT
-343 LKDEP
+343 LIDEP

-366 TDLLKR
+366 TDLLKQ
-372 SLVDKVRDT
+372 SLAAKVRDN
-381 QELLKSLQKGDAV
+381 QELLNSLQKGDAG
-394 ARRILHQ
+394 ARKTLYQLADTHLQ
-401 WLDVHS
+401 
-407 EEMEDDLWLLP
+407 EMEDDDFWQLP

>member
-1 VRGGYFLWAVD
+1 MAAV
-12 LAGPFIEL
+12 P
-20 FDVSSSISHETDG
+20 
-33 GSAVALKGVGKGA
+33 LKVESKGA
-46 LVLKPAAGAVLS
+46 LVLKAAAGAVLS

-66 LMAQLESARVKL
+66 LMAQLETARAKF

-91 LTHQLMPLIEE
+91 LAHQLMPLIEE

-112 HLQNALSTYKLTQ
+112 YLQNALSTFKLTY

-136 GRAGDLVADSC
+136 ERARDLVVDTC

-152 QLETLQKLMG
+152 QLEALQKLME
-162 EIDPDWIER
+162 EIDPGWIDS
-171 ESEEMGESFDNLRAM
+171 ESEEMGEGFDYLRAM

-194 GIEIDLSD
+194 GLEVDLSD
-202 IDLGED
+202 IDLRQN
-208 PEEAMRKLHE
+208 PEEGMRKLHE
-218 RFEAAAAADR
+218 RFAAAKAAAAR
-228 PRPRKPTKSQLER
+228 PLSRKQTKSQIER
-241 ERKQQAVAEAKQRDL
+241 ERKQRAVEEAKQRDL
-256 KTLYKQLAKVLH
+256 KTIYKQLAKVLH

-284 MKRLTSAY
+284 MKRLTSAH

-305 EWLGEESSNLAA
+305 EWLGEEASNLAA

-334 DEVKSRTYT
+334 DDVKSRTFT
-343 LKDEP
+343 LIDEP

-366 TDLLKR
+366 TDLLKQ
-372 SLVDKVRDT
+372 SLAAKVRDN
-381 QELLKSLQKGDAV
+381 QELLNSLQKGDAG
-394 ARRILHQ
+394 ARKTLYQLADTHLQER
-401 WLDVHS
+401 
-407 EEMEDDLWLLP
+407 EDDDFWQLP

>member
-1 VRGGYFLWAVD
+1 MVGA
-12 LAGPFIEL
+12 FIEPL
-20 FDVSSSISHETDG
+20 AVSISSSDNAD
-33 GSAVALKGVGKGA
+33 SASVAAVPLKVESKGA
-46 LVLKPAAGAVLS
+46 LVLKAAAGAVLS

-66 LMAQLESARVKL
+66 LMAQLETARAKF

-112 HLQNALSTYKLTQ
+112 YLQNALSTFKLTY

-136 GRAGDLVADSC
+136 ERARDLVVDTC

-152 QLETLQKLMG
+152 QLEALQKLME
-162 EIDPDWIER
+162 EIDPGWIDS
-171 ESEEMGESFDNLRAM
+171 ESEEMGEGFDYLRAM

-194 GIEIDLSD
+194 GLEVDLSD
-202 IDLGED
+202 IDLRQN
-208 PEEAMRKLHE
+208 PEEGMRKLHE
-218 RFEAAAAADR
+218 RLAAAKAAAAR
-228 PRPRKPTKSQLER
+228 PLSRKQTKSQIER
-241 ERKQQAVAEAKQRDL
+241 ERKQRAVEEAKQRDL
-256 KTLYKQLAKVLH
+256 KTIYKQLAKVLH

-284 MKRLTSAY
+284 MKRLTSAH

-305 EWLGEESSNLAA
+305 EWLGEEASNLAA

-334 DEVKSRTYT
+334 DDVKSRTFT

-366 TDLLKR
+366 TDLLKQ
-372 SLVDKVRDT
+372 SLAAKVRDN
-381 QELLKSLQKGDAV
+381 QELLNSLQKGDAG
-394 ARRILHQ
+394 ARKTLYQLVDTHLQER
-401 WLDVHS
+401 
-407 EEMEDDLWLLP
+407 EDDDFWQLP

>member
-1 VRGGYFLWAVD
+1 MVAV
-12 LAGPFIEL
+12 P
-20 FDVSSSISHETDG
+20 
-33 GSAVALKGVGKGA
+33 LKVESKGA
-46 LVLKPAAGAVLS
+46 LVLKAAAGAVLS

-66 LMAQLESARVKL
+66 LMERLETARAKL

-112 HLQNALSTYKLTQ
+112 YLQHALSTFKLTH

-136 GRAGDLVADSC
+136 EMARDLVVDTC

-152 QLETLQKLMG
+152 QLETLQKLME
-162 EIDPDWIER
+162 EIDPDWIEN
-171 ESEEMGESFDNLRAM
+171 ETEEMGEGFDYLRAM

-194 GIEIDLSD
+194 GIEVDLSD
-202 IDLGED
+202 IDLRQN
-208 PEEAMRKLHE
+208 PEEGMRKLHE
-218 RFEAAAAADR
+218 RLAAATAAAAAR
-228 PRPRKPTKSQLER
+228 PLSRKQTKSQLER
-241 ERKQQAVAEAKQRDL
+241 ERKQRAVEEAKQRDL
-256 KTLYKQLAKVLH
+256 KTIYKQLAKVLH

-284 MKRLTSAY
+284 MKRLTSAH

-334 DEVKSRTYT
+334 DAVKSRTFT
-343 LKDEP
+343 LIDEP

-366 TDLLKR
+366 TDLLKQ
-372 SLVDKVRDT
+372 SLAAKVRDN
-381 QELLKSLQKGDAV
+381 QEMLNSLQKGDAG
-394 ARRILHQ
+394 ARKTLYQLADTHLQERE
-401 WLDVHS
+401 D
-407 EEMEDDLWLLP
+407 DDLWMIP

>member
-1 VRGGYFLWAVD
+1 MAAV
-12 LAGPFIEL
+12 P
-20 FDVSSSISHETDG
+20 
-33 GSAVALKGVGKGA
+33 LKVESKGA
-46 LVLKPAAGAVLS
+46 LVLKAAAGAVLS

-66 LMAQLESARVKL
+66 LMAQLETARAKF

-91 LTHQLMPLIEE
+91 LAHQLMPLIEE

-112 HLQNALSTYKLTQ
+112 YLQNALSTFRLTY

-136 GRAGDLVADSC
+136 ERARDLVVDTC

-152 QLETLQKLMG
+152 QLEALQKLME
-162 EIDPDWIER
+162 EIDPGWIDS
-171 ESEEMGESFDNLRAM
+171 ESEEMGEGFDYLRAM

-194 GIEIDLSD
+194 GLEVDLSD
-202 IDLGED
+202 IDLRQN
-208 PEEAMRKLHE
+208 PEEGMRKLHE
-218 RFEAAAAADR
+218 RLAAAKAAAAR
-228 PRPRKPTKSQLER
+228 PLSRKQTKSQIER
-241 ERKQQAVAEAKQRDL
+241 ERKQRAVEEAKQRDL
-256 KTLYKQLAKVLH
+256 KTIYKQLAKVLH

-284 MKRLTSAY
+284 MKRLTSAH

-305 EWLGEESSNLAA
+305 EWLGEEASNLAA

-334 DEVKSRTYT
+334 DDVKSRTFT
-343 LKDEP
+343 LIDEP
-348 QYSSLRRI
+348 QYSSLQRI

-366 TDLLKR
+366 TDLLKQ
-372 SLVDKVRDT
+372 SLAAKVRDN
-381 QELLKSLQKGDAV
+381 QELLNSLQKGDAG
-394 ARRILHQ
+394 ARKTLYQLADTHLQER
-401 WLDVHS
+401 
-407 EEMEDDLWLLP
+407 EDDDFWQLP